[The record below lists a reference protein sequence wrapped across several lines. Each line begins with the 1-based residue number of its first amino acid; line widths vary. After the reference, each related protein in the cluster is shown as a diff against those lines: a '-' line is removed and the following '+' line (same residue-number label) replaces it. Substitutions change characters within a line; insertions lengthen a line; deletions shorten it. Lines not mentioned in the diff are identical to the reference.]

1 MDRLFDFQKFMRRRE
16 LKQREIADILGI
28 SVGVAG
34 HWAVGRAFPKFEKIP
49 DLIRAGMTAQ
59 ELFGEDTAKILL
71 ENSKQQNLDPN
82 FQQGVKEMLEE
93 ILKEKFS
100 K

>member
-1 MDRLFDFQKFMRRRE
+1 MTQFDINSMLRRKKLKMRE
-16 LKQREIADILGI
+16 LSEQTGI
-28 SVGVAG
+28 SVGLIGMWASFKALPSYDKMMQLIDAG
-34 HWAVGRAFPKFEKIP
+34 I
-49 DLIRAGMTAQ
+49 TAE
-59 ELFGEDTAKILL
+59 ELFGKEKAKILL